1 MHACIYIHTH
11 KSWHSDGDSQ
21 KTILPLEVGTVVYL
35 AGVKPSTFGFGLV
48 ISHCNDDSNSIGYL
62 ERLSGPGPKHLY
74 VL

>member
-1 MHACIYIHTH
+1 MYIYIYICIH

-21 KTILPLEVGTVVYL
+21 KTILPLELESHVSL

-48 ISHCNDDSNSIGYL
+48 ISHCNDDSNGIGYL
-62 ERLSGPGPKHLY
+62 ERLSGTGLKHLY